1 MTIKEIEKQLEKQT
15 KKELLDLII
24 LMMNKN
30 DNNRQLIDHKIND
43 KNSNKVGLE
52 RRIRR
57 KINSHDDSYYETYKL
72 LTDYYEVS
80 LDTKKILE
88 LSIGVLEYFFV
99 ELEAYGHRYP
109 QTLLDYSLNIF
120 EIALKAAKELL
131 DTESADELYC
141 MIRFE
146 QEGFYECFY
155 EKFFN
160 YFSTDEDDNVVLW
173 EKE

>member
-1 MTIKEIEKQLEKQT
+1 MTIKEIEKQLERQS

-30 DNNRQLIDHKIND
+30 DNNRQLIDNKIND
-43 KNSNKVGLE
+43 KNSNKAGLE

-57 KINSHDDSYYETYKL
+57 KIESHDGSYFETYKL
-72 LTDYYEVS
+72 FTDYYEVS
-80 LDTKKILE
+80 LDTQKILE
-88 LSIGVLEYFFV
+88 LSIEVLENFFI
-99 ELEAYGHRYP
+99 ELEAYSHRYP
-109 QTLLDYSLNIF
+109 QALLDYSLNVF
-120 EIALKAAKELL
+120 EIALRAAKELL
-131 DTESADELYC
+131 DIESADELYC

-160 YFSTDEDDNVVLW
+160 YFSTDDNDNVVLW
-173 EKE
+173 EKG